1 VRRAGQNVALLAA
14 GAALLW
20 ITLAG
25 HEYLNYVRPGFRLLV
40 IGAGAV
46 LCALGGAGLV
56 RDWRRHAEAPLGD
69 GHDHGRGSRM
79 AWLFLLPPVAIFAIA
94 PSALGSFTAS
104 RALNQ
109 ASPPV
114 GGGHA
119 LGALTA
125 GGPARISL
133 TEFTARAF
141 QARSGHDT
149 LSGRQVVLT
158 GFAAPAGQGRWLL
171 VRLRM
176 TCCAADAV
184 PMRIA
189 ITDVPAPAAD
199 SWVQVT
205 GTWSPTWAKI
215 HDIDTPRLTA
225 TAVGRIGKPSDPYE

>member
-1 VRRAGQNVALLAA
+1 MKGAGQNVALLTA

-40 IGAGAV
+40 IGAGSV
-46 LCALGGAGLV
+46 LCALGGAGIV
-56 RDWRRHAEAPLGD
+56 RDWRRHGEAPCH
-69 GHDHGRGSRM
+69 GHAHGRGPRM
-79 AWLFLLPPVAIFAIA
+79 AWLFLLPPVAIFTVA

-109 ASPPV
+109 APPPV

-119 LGALTA
+119 FGALAA
-125 GGPARISL
+125 GGPAPISL

-149 LSGRQVVLT
+149 LTGRQVVLT
-158 GFAAPAGQGRWLL
+158 GFAAPAGPDRRLL

-184 PMRIA
+184 PMRI
-189 ITDVPAPAAD
+189 
-199 SWVQVT
+199 
-205 GTWSPTWAKI
+205 
-215 HDIDTPRLTA
+215 
-225 TAVGRIGKPSDPYE
+225 GKPSDSYE

>member
-1 VRRAGQNVALLAA
+1 MKRAGQNVSLLAA

-40 IGAGAV
+40 ICAGAV
-46 LCALGGAGLV
+46 LCTLGGAALV
-56 RDWRRHAEAPLGD
+56 KDWRQHAEAAPGD
-69 GHDHGRGSRM
+69 GHDHGRGPRV

-109 ASPPV
+109 ATPPNDRS
-114 GGGHA
+114 HTFRA
-119 LGALTA
+119 LSA
-125 GGPARISL
+125 GGPAQISL

-149 LSGRQVVLT
+149 LTGRQVVLT
-158 GFAAPAGQGRWLL
+158 GFAAPAGSDRWLL
-171 VRLRM
+171 IRLRM

-189 ITDVPAPAAD
+189 ISDVPAPAAD
-199 SWVQVT
+199 SWVHVT
-205 GTWSPTWAKI
+205 GTWSPAWANI
-215 HDIDTPRLTA
+215 HGIDTPRLTA
-225 TAVGRIGKPSDPYE
+225 TTIRRISKPSDPYE

>member
-1 VRRAGQNVALLAA
+1 VRRPGQNVSLLAA

-46 LCALGGAGLV
+46 LCALGGAGLL
-56 RDWRRHAEAPLGD
+56 RDWRHTEDD
-69 GHDHGRGSRM
+69 GHDHGPRV

-109 ASPPV
+109 ASPPA
-114 GGGHA
+114 GAGHD
-119 LGALTA
+119 LGALAA
-125 GGPARISL
+125 GGPAPISL

-141 QARSGHDT
+141 QARSGLDT
-149 LSGRQVVLT
+149 LTGRQVVLT
-158 GFAAPAGQGRWLL
+158 GFAAPAGPGRWLL

-189 ITDVPAPAAD
+189 ITDAPAPAAD

-205 GTWSPTWAKI
+205 GTWSRAWAKI
-215 HDIDTPRLTA
+215 HDVDTPRLTA
-225 TAVGRIGKPSDPYE
+225 TAVRRAGTPADPYE